1 MAVEEQLGEPP
12 HCVAESVAEDAVSCK
27 EQVSASHA
35 SSRDAASEEFGEL
48 DDLEAVDMTAGVLM
62 KNLPET
68 EVNGRFVHHDGPL
81 DIDNVPTILPA
92 DLTERSSH
100 LSASATPD
108 KAREIDIISQRIAV
122 LHDHL
127 QKSHV
132 SFFLFFQNSAHDIVF
147 LVGRPFFVICDMQ
160 LVVHIL
166 DRLFLWS
173 NPGEFVKNATYT
185 CCE

>member
-1 MAVEEQLGEPP
+1 MAVEEQLVEPP

-35 SSRDAASEEFGEL
+35 SSRDAATEEFGEL
-48 DDLEAVDMTAGVLM
+48 DDLEAVDMTGGVLM
-62 KNLPET
+62 KTLPET

-81 DIDNVPTILPA
+81 NSDNVPTILPA

-108 KAREIDIISQRIAV
+108 KAREIDVISQRIAV

-132 SFFLFFQNSAHDIVF
+132 SFLLIFLAHDIVF
-147 LVGRPFFVICDMQ
+147 LVGRPFFVICDMHM
-160 LVVHIL
+160 VVHIL

-173 NPGEFVKNATYT
+173 KPGEFIKNAT
-185 CCE
+185 

>member
-1 MAVEEQLGEPP
+1 
-12 HCVAESVAEDAVSCK
+12 VSCK

-48 DDLEAVDMTAGVLM
+48 DDLEAVDMTGGVLM
-62 KNLPET
+62 KTLPET
-68 EVNGRFVHHDGPL
+68 EVNGRFVHHDGSL
-81 DIDNVPTILPA
+81 YIDNVPTILPA
-92 DLTERSSH
+92 DLTERSSN

-132 SFFLFFQNSAHDIVF
+132 SLFFQNSAHDIVF
-147 LVGRPFFVICDMQ
+147 LVGRPFFVICDMHV
-160 LVVHIL
+160 VVHIL

-173 NPGEFVKNATYT
+173 NPGESIKNAT
-185 CCE
+185 

>member
-1 MAVEEQLGEPP
+1 MAMEEQLGEPP

-132 SFFLFFQNSAHDIVF
+132 SFSFFLFFQEFSSRFRF
-147 LVGRPFFVICDMQ
+147 LGWTALCRN
-160 LVVHIL
+160 
-166 DRLFLWS
+166 W
-173 NPGEFVKNATYT
+173 
-185 CCE
+185 